1 LRSSHSAWIPCHI
14 VCSCRS
20 GRERQLETKQCL
32 ESLANTEKQQTHL
45 HTRDDG
51 KNLESWKLDV
61 GKCKLET
68 AKAQRQ
74 SWCKVETLRLGNRQ
88 NILPKTKNPSYALSR
103 TARIGIRARAT
114 ETVRENRILFTI
126 LLNDRVNCILSYYS
140 GWRRSGPPRAPCC
153 LAGPDSRSSNRGRCR
168 PQQGQEPTG
177 RRSRRARR
185 SRDRIGHRSFSV
197 QSPPIHRSSS
207 GISSRPQ
214 LDAL

>member
-1 LRSSHSAWIPCHI
+1 VQTRNCKGPKAKLVQSRNTPTRQPPKYFAKNEKPHSWQLRP
-14 VCSCRS
+14 
-20 GRERQLETKQCL
+20 
-32 ESLANTEKQQTHL
+32 
-45 HTRDDG
+45 
-51 KNLESWKLDV
+51 
-61 GKCKLET
+61 
-68 AKAQRQ
+68 
-74 SWCKVETLRLGNRQ
+74 TLQYGA
-88 NILPKTKNPSYALSR
+88 T
-103 TARIGIRARAT
+103 RARAT

-177 RRSRRARR
+177 RRSRRAKRF
-185 SRDRIGHRSFSV
+185 RDRIGHRSFSV